1 LLIGFIGTSVLAC
14 SASAKEFIADA
25 VPLEVVVQSAG
36 AEFGSP
42 VNVCSN
48 GKRLVSGRFNFREPA
63 DIAGLLLEKGF
74 PVSNEGGTLKV
85 GCDQASIELDQGG
98 ASSAG
103 MSATS
108 PFSAAILG
116 GDRSIP
122 HGSPLSPGPT
132 YVAQAA
138 APPPPPQTFRAA
150 NVRYRDPSK
159 VIATLSKLPGL
170 SVIADPQVPGPL
182 LLVGSASIVSQA
194 EKYLA
199 AFDTCPRMAQVEAT
213 IVTSSTNADRSRAF
227 GVQIREPG
235 ASLIGAFDPLAG
247 ATVSIPGL
255 RLYLDGMRQSGEF
268 RTNASL
274 RARVLLGE
282 TVKVQDGSDVPV
294 RAATSVTDRETRTD
308 IVYRQT
314 GNRMTVKLL
323 ALEDGQAVV
332 QIEHELSS
340 QSAQTSLGP
349 TFSTRSVSSL
359 LRVDLGQPN
368 LISLSG
374 ADTASKTTGRGIF
387 SRSDATS
394 AGKAGAFLVFAVE
407 RVPCGTGPGPQRS
420 EDRKPGPDGIAGDGK
435 ASKKARA
442 DRRKEKSNV
451 VDDSA

>member
-1 LLIGFIGTSVLAC
+1 MGLAC
-14 SASAKEFIADA
+14 SASAKQFIADA
-25 VPLEVVVQSAG
+25 VPLQVVVESA
-36 AEFGSP
+36 AAQFGLP
-42 VNVCSN
+42 VRVCSN
-48 GKRLVSGRFNFREPA
+48 GQRPVSGRFDFREAA
-63 DIAGLLLEKGF
+63 DVSGLLLEKGF
-74 PVSNEGGTLKV
+74 PVAFENGSLLV
-85 GCDQASIELDQGG
+85 GCDQASMELDKGG

-103 MSATS
+103 VSATS
-108 PFSAAILG
+108 PFASAILG
-116 GDRSIP
+116 GDRP
-122 HGSPLSPGPT
+122 QAGSG
-132 YVAQAA
+132 YVAPAPIAA
-138 APPPPPQTFRAA
+138 APPPPPDTFRAA
-150 NVRYRDPSK
+150 TVRYRDPSK

-182 LLVGSASIVSQA
+182 LLVGQASIVSQA

-227 GVQIREPG
+227 GIQIREPG
-235 ASLIGAFDPLAG
+235 SSLIGGFDPLAG

-255 RLYLDGMRQSGEF
+255 RLYLDGLRQTGEF

-282 TVKVQDGSDVPV
+282 TVKVQDGADVPV

-332 QIEHELSS
+332 QIDHELSS
-340 QSAQTSLGP
+340 QSAQGTLGP

-359 LRVDLGQPN
+359 LRVDLGSPN
-368 LISLSG
+368 LIALSG
-374 ADTASKTTGRGIF
+374 ADTASKTHGRGIF

-394 AGKAGAFLVFAVE
+394 AANAGAFLVFAVE

-420 EDRKPGPDGIAGDGK
+420 EDRKPGSDGTADGK
-435 ASKKARA
+435 ARKK
-442 DRRKEKSNV
+442 DRRS
-451 VDDSA
+451 

>member
-1 LLIGFIGTSVLAC
+1 MGLAS

-25 VPLEVVVQSAG
+25 APLEVVVQSA
-36 AEFGSP
+36 AAPYATP
-42 VNVCSN
+42 VRVCSN
-48 GKRLVSGRFNFREPA
+48 GKRPVSGRFNFRDPA
-63 DIAGLLLEKGF
+63 DISGLLLEKGF
-74 PVSNEGGTLKV
+74 PVTFEGGTLAV
-85 GCDQASIELDQGG
+85 GCDQASQELDAGG
-98 ASSAG
+98 VSSSG
-103 MSATS
+103 ISATA
-108 PFSAAILG
+108 PFAAAILG

-122 HGSPLSPGPT
+122 HGSPLSPGPS
-132 YVAQAA
+132 YEAA
-138 APPPPPQTFRAA
+138 PAPPPPPSTFKAA
-150 NVRYRDPSK
+150 TVRYRDPSK

-170 SVIADPQVPGPL
+170 SVIADPEVPGPL

-213 IVTSSTNADRSRAF
+213 IVTSSTNSDRSRAF
-227 GVQIREPG
+227 GLQIREPG
-235 ASLIGAFDPLAG
+235 SSLIGGFDPLAG
-247 ATVSIPGL
+247 ATVAIPGL
-255 RLYLDGMRQSGEF
+255 RLYLDGLRQSGEF

-340 QSAQTSLGP
+340 QSGQGALGP

-374 ADTASKTTGRGIF
+374 ADSASKTTGRGIF
-387 SRSDATS
+387 SRSDATT

-420 EDRKPGPDGIAGDGK
+420 EDRKPGPDGTADGK
-435 ASKKARA
+435 GQKKNKR
-442 DRRKEKSNV
+442 S
-451 VDDSA
+451 

>member
-1 LLIGFIGTSVLAC
+1 M
-14 SASAKEFIADA
+14 
-25 VPLEVVVQSAG
+25 PLEVVVQSAG
-36 AEFGSP
+36 ADFGSP
-42 VNVCSN
+42 VRVCSN
-48 GKRLVSGRFNFREPA
+48 GKRLVSGRFNFREAA
-63 DIAGLLLEKGF
+63 DVSGLLLEKGF
-74 PVSNEGGTLKV
+74 PVSFDAGTLAV
-85 GCDQASIELDQGG
+85 GCDQAAMELDQGG

-122 HGSPLSPGPT
+122 RGSPLSPGPV
-132 YVAQAA
+132 YQA
-138 APPPPPQTFRAA
+138 APPPPPATFRAA
-150 NVRYRDPSK
+150 MVRYRDPSK
-159 VIATLSKLPGL
+159 VIATLAKLPGL
-170 SVIADPQVPGPL
+170 SVIADPEVPGPL

-199 AFDTCPRMAQVEAT
+199 VFDTCPRMAQVEAT
-213 IVTSSTNADRSRAF
+213 IVTSSSTSDRSRAF

-235 ASLIGAFDPLAG
+235 SSLIGVFDPLAG
-247 ATVSIPGL
+247 ATIAIPGL
-255 RLYLDGMRQSGEF
+255 RLYLDGLRQSGEF

-282 TVKVQDGSDVPV
+282 TVKVQDGADVPV

-323 ALEDGQAVV
+323 ALEEGQAVV

-340 QSAQTSLGP
+340 QSGNGTLGP

-374 ADTASKTTGRGIF
+374 ADSASKTTGRGIF
-387 SRSDATS
+387 SRSDATAS
-394 AGKAGAFLVFAVE
+394 AKAGGFLVFAVE

-420 EDRKPGPDGIAGDGK
+420 EDRKPGPHGTADGK
-435 ASKKARA
+435 A
-442 DRRKEKSNV
+442 RKGRTS
-451 VDDSA
+451 

>member
-1 LLIGFIGTSVLAC
+1 MAASIGMLGHAS

-25 VPLEVVVQSAG
+25 VPLEVVVQSA
-36 AEFGSP
+36 AQQFGLP
-42 VNVCSN
+42 VRICSN
-48 GKRLVSGRFNFREPA
+48 GKRPVTGRFNFREAA
-63 DIAGLLLEKGF
+63 DVVGLLLEKGF
-74 PVSNEGGTLKV
+74 PVSMEPGGYLV
-85 GCDQASIELDQGG
+85 GCDQASQELDAGG

-103 MSATS
+103 VAATS

-116 GDRSIP
+116 GDRPSSIGYAP
-122 HGSPLSPGPT
+122 PSAPT
-132 YVAQAA
+132 YPAPIA
-138 APPPPPQTFRAA
+138 APPPPPAVFRPAV
-150 NVRYRDPSK
+150 VRYRDPSK
-159 VIATLSKLPGL
+159 VVATLSKLPGL
-170 SVIADPQVPGPL
+170 SVIADPEVPGPL
-182 LLVGSASIVSQA
+182 LLVGAASIVAQA

-199 AFDTCPRMAQVEAT
+199 VFDTCPSMAQVEAT
-213 IVTSSTNADRSRAF
+213 IVTSSTSSDRSRAF

-235 ASLIGAFDPLAG
+235 SSLIGGFDPLAG
-247 ATVSIPGL
+247 ATIAIPGL
-255 RLYLDGMRQSGEF
+255 RVYLDGLRQSGEF

-282 TVKVQDGSDVPV
+282 TVKVQDGADVPV

-323 ALEDGQAVV
+323 ALEEGQAVV

-340 QSAQTSLGP
+340 QSGQGALGP

-374 ADTASKTTGRGIF
+374 ADTGSKTTGRGIF

-394 AGKAGAFLVFAVE
+394 AAKAGAFLVFAVE

-420 EDRKPGPDGIAGDGK
+420 EDRKPGPNGTADGEGK
-435 ASKKARA
+435 KKS
-442 DRRKEKSNV
+442 RRS
-451 VDDSA
+451 